1 MNAEFQASAPLEEM
15 RTCIYCLEEK
25 PASAFNREHVVHRAF
40 GHFQA
45 EHTAQPV
52 LQWITSFIP
61 RKILGTEQSHTKTGK
76 IGKKGVFTI
85 PASLRKRFGL
95 HDGSLVIAEER
106 ADGILLRP
114 AVATVIEMYDDR
126 RTAEFLLSN
135 ATDAA
140 DYKGARDEVRALGL
154 DPDAIPHRKPA

>member
-1 MNAEFQASAPLEEM
+1 MTPEVGGEVF
-15 RTCIYCLEEK
+15 
-25 PASAFNREHVVHRAF
+25 
-40 GHFQA
+40 
-45 EHTAQPV
+45 PV
-52 LQWITSFIP
+52 DNVLYSPQNTRDGVTGQWFTKVIDIRQSGCQNEG
-61 RKILGTEQSHTKTGK
+61 KSGTLFMKQSHTETGK

-126 RTAEFLLSN
+126 RTAGFLLSN
-135 ATDAA
+135 AIDTA
-140 DYKGARDEVRALGL
+140 D
-154 DPDAIPHRKPA
+154 